1 MNLFIC
7 CTEDGTIESIT
18 TGDGPPLERVH
29 MRSGERQVLVVDD
42 VLTEDAD
49 TQAFLS
55 RFEDLANNYTVD
67 LAADPPRLKSKS

>member
-7 CTEDGTIESIT
+7 CTEDGVIESIT
-18 TGDGPPLERVH
+18 AGDGPPLERVN
-29 MRSGERQVLVVDD
+29 MRSGERQVSVVDD

-49 TQAFLS
+49 TQTFLS

-67 LAADPPRLKSKS
+67 LAENPPRLKSKS